1 MSNTNL
7 PVKTEDSFIAET
19 EVMDLSKLKDN
30 QFLVAVSQGERSRPK
45 FVSTTVRGP
54 FSFVEMCEEVGVMW
68 KEEQHHA
75 KVLFVEKDRNKALK
89 CLDENTVDYIECH
102 YADIIT
108 EAMLD
113 GVFDETKE
121 YTCQAGVV
129 EATVEDDPRLAKKAL
144 PAPTTEEAVDEDF

>member
-1 MSNTNL
+1 MSDTNL
-7 PVKTEDSFIAET
+7 PVKSGAEFMAEA
-19 EVMDLSKLKDN
+19 EVMDLGSLKEK
-30 QFLVAVSQGERSRPK
+30 QFFVAVSQGDRSKPK

-54 FSFVEMCEEVGVMW
+54 FNFVEMCEEVGVMW

-75 KVLFVEKDRNKALK
+75 KVVFIEKLRTAPLK

-113 GVFDETKE
+113 GVFDEIKE
-121 YTCQAGVV
+121 YTCQPGIV
-129 EATVEDDPRLAKKAL
+129 EATAEDDPRLAKKNQKAL
-144 PAPTTEEAVDEDF
+144 EEPKDEM